1 MRGRRKFRQRPY
13 LSVNSLKTIGFRS
26 ESFPFGIVENVNG
39 MFTFPFFAQFR
50 IRDKTIDNIK
60 RGSVGSN
67 RIRGSN
73 DAEIRTIR
81 RSAAAVDR
89 FQALMMLI
97 NTQRPFL

>member
-1 MRGRRKFRQRPY
+1 MRRRRKFRQRPY
-13 LSVNSLKTIGFRS
+13 LSVNFLQTVGLRA
-26 ESFPFGIVENVNG
+26 ESFPFGIIENVDG
-39 MFTFPFFAQFR
+39 MFAFPFFAQFR
-50 IRDKTIDNIK
+50 IRDKTIDDIK

-67 RIRGSN
+67 RISGSN